1 MDSDSSEKAFKR
13 VLATVVVA
21 EVLVG
26 LGILYFVSPI
36 GKNVLTGLRSFLA
49 ESLALLTLLVSI
61 VLVATVLLILRLS
74 TKMPPMLA
82 ELSRRAGIQFKR
94 KRGNIGKLITPSVLG
109 FGLYFEGVYEN
120 ARVQYSEGK
129 SRRGANSLRK
139 LSILH
144 PRTLELDFLC
154 GYPRNALGD
163 LASINEHR
171 DLAALKVDLDLQG
184 LEIWAAEKE
193 KALSLLKETDVSSGV
208 RELSRIIDEI
218 GTTCPGSAGNYGFF
232 MNDVGLT
239 VVLAKQF
246 RPEKPLL
253 DAMVR
258 LSRAAATSPI
268 LPSTA
273 PRTADRS
280 LHAATAGLL
289 ALMIISIALIAW
301 LRSGVIR

>member
-36 GKNVLTGLRSFLA
+36 GKNILPGLKSFFA
-49 ESLALLTLLVSI
+49 ESLALLALLVCI
-61 VLVATVLLILRLS
+61 ALVAAVLLVVRLS
-74 TKMPPMLA
+74 TKMPPTLA
-82 ELSRRAGIQFKR
+82 DLSRRVGIQFKR
-94 KRGNIGKLITPSVLG
+94 KRGNIGRLITPSLLG

-120 ARVQYSEGK
+120 ERLQYSEGK

-144 PRTLELDFLC
+144 PRPLELGFLC
-154 GYPRNALGD
+154 GYPRNALRD

-171 DLAALKVDLDLQG
+171 DLVAQEVYLDVQG
-184 LEIWAAEKE
+184 LEIWAADGE

-208 RELSRIIDEI
+208 RELSRIIDEM
-218 GTTCPGSAGNYGFF
+218 GATCPGSARNYGFF
-232 MNDVGLT
+232 MSDVGLT
-239 VVLAKQF
+239 VVLANQF
-246 RPEKPLL
+246 MPEKSLL

-258 LSRAAATSPI
+258 LSRAAATSPV

-273 PRTADRS
+273 PRTTDRS

-289 ALMIISIALIAW
+289 ALMVISIALIAW
-301 LRSGVIR
+301 MTSGVLR